1 MFPLTRPLSLAA
13 AAALVV
19 LTTFSVP
26 AHAGEAAVGSDRA
39 TSFDGSANGNCAL
52 LKRAISRR
60 ACQARLQRELHIDT
74 AENK

>member
-13 AAALVV
+13 AAALAV
-19 LTTFSVP
+19 LTAFSVP
-26 AHAGEAAVGSDRA
+26 THAGEAAAGSDRA
-39 TSFDGSANGNCAL
+39 TSFDGSDNACAL

-60 ACQARLQRELHIDT
+60 ACQARLEHGAPIDT

>member
-1 MFPLTRPLSLAA
+1 MFPLTRTLSLAA

-19 LTTFSVP
+19 LTAFSIP
-26 AHAGEAAVGSDRA
+26 ARAGDAAVGSDGA

-52 LKRAISRR
+52 LKRAISRP
-60 ACQARLQRELHIDT
+60 ACQARLQQLHIDT